1 MNGEDF
7 YLVMWEDYQNTLNE
21 RSKGWKMLFLYNKKR
36 KHNAFLYC
44 VVYVKKSLWRDKQE
58 TNCKCYLREGK
69 LLGKLGT
76 KGGESVFTM

>member
-36 KHNAFLYC
+36 KHNAFPYC
-44 VVYVKKSLWRDKQE
+44 VVYLKNVYGEISKKQII
-58 TNCKCYLREGK
+58 
-69 LLGKLGT
+69 
-76 KGGESVFTM
+76 SVT